1 MLTDRTV
8 TSLLEAFSAADP
20 TPGGGSAAALVGATG
35 TSLLA
40 MVAGMP
46 KSRTNAI
53 AEREA
58 LDQAQ
63 AELLKWRDTLT
74 DLIDRDASAYDLVIA
89 AFRKPKATDDEKVE
103 RKAAVQ
109 DATRVATEV
118 PLETMRA
125 CVAAMRAGLAT
136 AVYGNPS
143 AASDAKVGFRL
154 LKAATEGARDNVD
167 INLGG
172 LTDTALQTTI
182 RDEAARLMAEAITH
196 TSSVLSVPQAP

>member
-8 TSLLEAFSAADP
+8 TSLLDAFSSADP

-35 TSLLA
+35 TALLA

-58 LDQAQ
+58 LDHAQ
-63 AELLKWRDTLT
+63 TELLALRDTLA

-89 AFRKPKATDDEKVE
+89 AFRKPKGTDEEKAE

-136 AVYGNPS
+136 AIHGNPS

-154 LKAATEGARDNVD
+154 LMAAAEGARDNVD

-172 LTDTALQTTI
+172 LTDTTLQATI
-182 RDEAARLMAEAITH
+182 RDEAARLMADAAMHVT
-196 TSSVLSVPQAP
+196 TVVPR

>member
-8 TSLLEAFSAADP
+8 MSLLEAFSSADP

-35 TSLLA
+35 TALLA

-46 KSRTNAI
+46 KSRTNAS
-53 AEREA
+53 AERQA
-58 LDQAQ
+58 LDRAQ
-63 AELLKWRDTLT
+63 TELLALRDTLA

-89 AFRKPKATDDEKVE
+89 AFRKPKGTDEEKAE
-103 RKAAVQ
+103 RKAAVL

-118 PLETMRA
+118 PLETIRA
-125 CVAAMRAGLAT
+125 CVAAMRAGMAT
-136 AVYGNPS
+136 AVHGNPS

-154 LKAATEGARDNVD
+154 LMAAAEGARDNVD

-172 LTDTALQTTI
+172 LTDTALQASI
-182 RDEAARLMAEAITH
+182 REEASRLMAEAVTH
-196 TSSVLSVPQAP
+196 TSSVLSVSQAP